1 MPSELVTAINRL
13 ADEVKRYNDRIDPKR
28 VKGVEFGKA
37 QYGDIEE
44 RETGEALQELFPTEP
59 RRRRRTQ
66 RHEES

>member
-1 MPSELVTAINRL
+1 MRSLKPMPSELVTAINRL

-44 RETGEALQELFPTEP
+44 RETGEALQVCVFSLL
-59 RRRRRTQ
+59 
-66 RHEES
+66 SCISG